1 MTVESWLYFTLHVN
15 LNSITFF
22 FFAEKINT
30 SVIWSVAKHYLLS

>member
-22 FFAEKINT
+22 FAEKINT

>member
-22 FFAEKINT
+22 F
-30 SVIWSVAKHYLLS
+30 LLKKLTRLSFGV